1 MATKRCRLQRY
12 SQSSKDAM
20 NLVGRLQEYW
30 KYRSERDSLPITC
43 DLALEFNEKDTRILI
58 GNRHEGRETAGLK
71 KECGELHQ

>member
-1 MATKRCRLQRY
+1 
-12 SQSSKDAM
+12 M

-58 GNRHEGRETAGLK
+58 GNRHEGEGNCRSEERVRGASSMSID
-71 KECGELHQ
+71 H